1 MPPFIGILCN
11 YRKRVKKVENELLK
25 LSSTIVNYSVKIKE
39 GDRVLIST
47 NGLEPKF
54 LVKALIRDIVKVKG
68 IPFVRII
75 DNEINSLL
83 TELTTSK
90 RVDELARHKKEE
102 VDNYDVF
109 INIRYTENEYEG
121 KYINSSIR
129 KEIGSKTAK
138 SDDIRINKRRW
149 VLLNYPSLI
158 DAYKI
163 GMPYDEYKNYSIKA
177 MNFDYSSMEHDILPL
192 KKLMEQTDKVRIVSP
207 NTDISFSIK
216 NIPVI
221 PCCGTSNIPDGEI
234 YTAPIKTSV
243 NGKITY
249 NTPSPYQGNIYHN
262 VSLTFKDGK
271 IIEATC
277 DNDNESLNAIFDTDE
292 GSRYVGEFSLGL
304 NPLITKPMGDILY
317 DEKIIGSIH
326 FTPGKCYD
334 DAKNGNDSAIHWDMV
349 LIQTEEYG
357 GGEIYFDDVLIR
369 KNGKFVL
376 KELEHLNY
384 NLK

>member
-1 MPPFIGILCN
+1 MRN
-11 YRKRVKKVENELLK
+11 VENELLK
-25 LSSTIVNYSVKIKE
+25 LSSTIVNYSVKVKE
-39 GDRVLIST
+39 GERVLIST
-47 NGLEPKF
+47 NSIDTKF

-68 IPFVRII
+68 IPFVRIV
-75 DNEINSLL
+75 DNEINTLL

-90 RVDELARHKKEE
+90 RIEEIAKHKKEE

-109 INIRYTENEYEG
+109 ISIRYTENEYEG
-121 KYINSSIR
+121 KHINPEIR
-129 KEIGSKTAK
+129 KEIGEKTAK
-138 SDDIRINKRRW
+138 SDDTRINKRKW
-149 VLLNYPSLI
+149 VLLNYPSMV

-163 GMPYDEYKNYSIKA
+163 GMPYDEYKNYSLKA
-177 MNFDYSSMEHDILPL
+177 MNFDYAGMEQDILPL
-192 KKLMEQTDKVRIVSP
+192 KKLMEKTDKVRIVAP
-207 NTDISFSIK
+207 NTDLSFSIK
-216 NIPVI
+216 GMPII
-221 PCCGTSNIPDGEI
+221 PCCGTSNIPDGEL
-234 YTAPIKTSV
+234 YTAPIKNSV

-249 NTPSPYQGNIYHN
+249 NTPSPYQGNVYNN
-262 VSLTFKDGK
+262 VSLTFKNGK
-271 IIEATC
+271 IVEATC
-277 DNDNESLNAIFDTDE
+277 DSDNEKLNAIFDTDE

-334 DAKNGNDSAIHWDMV
+334 DAPNGNDSAIHWDMV
-349 LIQTEEYG
+349 LIQTPEYG

-369 KNGKFVL
+369 KDGKFVL

>member
-1 MPPFIGILCN
+1 M
-11 YRKRVKKVENELLK
+11 ENELIK
-25 LSSTIVNYSVKIKE
+25 LSNTIVNYSVRVKE
-39 GDRVLIST
+39 GERALIST
-47 NGLEPKF
+47 NSIDTKF
-54 LVKALIRDIVKVKG
+54 LIKALIRDIVKAKG

-83 TELTTSK
+83 IELTTSK
-90 RVDELARHKKEE
+90 RVSLLAHHKKEE
-102 VDNYDVF
+102 VDNYDIF

-121 KYINSSIR
+121 KHINADIR
-129 KEIGSKTAK
+129 REIGYKTAK
-138 SDDIRINKRRW
+138 SDDIRINKRKW

-163 GMPYDEYKNYSIKA
+163 GMPYDEYKQYAIKA
-177 MNFDYSSMEHDILPL
+177 MNFDYASMERDILPL
-192 KKLMEQTDKVRIVSP
+192 KKLMEKTDKVRIVSP

-234 YTAPIKTSV
+234 YTAPVKTSV

-249 NTPSPYQGNIYHN
+249 NTPSPYQGNVYRN

-271 IIEATC
+271 IIKSSC
-277 DNDNESLNAIFDTDE
+277 DGLNEELKAIFDTDE
-292 GSRYVGEFSLGL
+292 GSRYIGEFSLGL

-349 LIQTEEYG
+349 LIQTSEYG

-369 KNGKFVL
+369 KDGKFVL

-384 NLK
+384 DLK

>member
-1 MPPFIGILCN
+1 M
-11 YRKRVKKVENELLK
+11 ENEIIK
-25 LSSTIVNYSVKIKE
+25 LSSTIVNYSLKVKE
-39 GDRVLIST
+39 GERVLISV
-47 NGLEPKF
+47 NGVEPKF
-54 LVKALIRDIVKVKG
+54 LIKSLIRDIVKVKG

-75 DNEINSLL
+75 DNEINALL
-83 TELTTSK
+83 TELTTSA
-90 RVDELARHKKEE
+90 RVLEIAKHKKEE
-102 VDNYDVF
+102 VDNYDAF

-121 KYINSSIR
+121 KHINAMIR
-129 KEIGSKTAK
+129 KEIGEKTAK
-138 SDDIRINKRRW
+138 SDDIRINKRKW
-149 VLLNYPSLI
+149 VLLNYPSLV

-163 GMPYDEYKNYSIKA
+163 GMPYDEYKEYAIKA
-177 MNFDYSSMEHDILPL
+177 MNFDYSSMEKDILPL
-192 KKLMEQTDKVRIVSP
+192 KKLMEKTDKVRIVGP

-216 NIPVI
+216 NIPII

-234 YTAPIKTSV
+234 YTAPIKNSV

-249 NTPSPYQGNIYHN
+249 NTPSPYQGNVYRN
-262 VSLTFKDGK
+262 VSLSFKDGK
-271 IIEATC
+271 IVEASC
-277 DNDNESLNAIFDTDE
+277 DGDNEALNAIFDTDS

-334 DAKNGNDSAIHWDMV
+334 DASNGNDSAIHWDMV
-349 LIQTEEYG
+349 LIQRPEYG

-369 KNGKFVL
+369 KDGKFVL

-384 NLK
+384 DLKKA